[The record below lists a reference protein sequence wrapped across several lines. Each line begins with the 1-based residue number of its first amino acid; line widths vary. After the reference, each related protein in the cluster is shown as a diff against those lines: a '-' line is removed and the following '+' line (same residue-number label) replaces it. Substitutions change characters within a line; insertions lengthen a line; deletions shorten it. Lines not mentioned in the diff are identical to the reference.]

1 MAYCTAWFTKSILE
15 QLRTS
20 CAAILFQNVIA
31 YIMQIYLHVLQ
42 HMRTVTSSQPVA
54 VPRSVPQSCIIRNN
68 SLCTK
73 AWTLFENSFVPP
85 NKIVPKG
92 KPTAPKICCAI
103 CSNEVEKDQ
112 VAMCVECKKNKFDV
126 CTEIEAHL
134 ILHPP
139 FLPIRFSYKYGG
151 AYNLIMVISLVYT
164 PPFSAVEH
172 ARETAMAEWSVTISC
187 SLR

>member
-1 MAYCTAWFTKSILE
+1 MACTAWFINSILE

-20 CAAILFQNVIA
+20 CAAMLFQNVIA

-42 HMRTVTSSQPVA
+42 HVRTVTSSQPVA

-92 KPTAPKICCAI
+92 KPTAPKSVVPFAQMRL
-103 CSNEVEKDQ
+103 KRTKLL
-112 VAMCVECKKNKFDV
+112 CVLNVRK
-126 CTEIEAHL
+126 I
-134 ILHPP
+134 
-139 FLPIRFSYKYGG
+139 
-151 AYNLIMVISLVYT
+151 NLMYVLK
-164 PPFSAVEH
+164 
-172 ARETAMAEWSVTISC
+172 
-187 SLR
+187 